1 MLPKRELFF
10 NVPPNEVNEVD
21 IRPRS
26 TFHHRID
33 TDKRYM
39 ILQITLLYNVPADIQ
54 ALYVVIQGK
63 LEWDDTK
70 DFAEFLSPLEN

>member
-1 MLPKRELFF
+1 M
-10 NVPPNEVNEVD
+10 NEVD
-21 IRPRS
+21 IRPGS

-33 TDKRYM
+33 ADKRYT

-54 ALYVVIQGK
+54 ALYVVIQSK

-70 DFAEFLSPLEN
+70 DFPEFHSPLEN